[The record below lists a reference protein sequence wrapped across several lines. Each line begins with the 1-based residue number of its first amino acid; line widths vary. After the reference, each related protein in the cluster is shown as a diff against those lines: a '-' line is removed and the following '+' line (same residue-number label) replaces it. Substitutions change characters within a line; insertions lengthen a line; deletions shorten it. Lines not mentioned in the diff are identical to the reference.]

1 MLDQNKYK
9 KKEITIRKTDDKHD
23 TMNVY
28 ELARWMSLME
38 AVDIIDEKCAKLSLP
53 ESNGSWVKPIA
64 IQKYVDDRTE
74 GMLFELTNQG
84 KL

>member
-38 AVDIIDEKCAKLSLP
+38 AVDIIDEKCAKLNLP